1 MDVKKKYY
9 STMSKKLLSEI
20 RKRNMDAE
28 YYEDSASA
36 LKAVMADIPEGSA
49 VSWGGSVSLAQAGF
63 HDALRNGNFNLL
75 DRDRAETPA
84 EADEI
89 YRNAFNCD
97 YYFMGTNAITVD
109 GKLVN
114 IDGRGNRLAA
124 LLFGPAHVIIVIGM
138 NKVTADEK
146 EALSRVNNVASP
158 QNAVRLDK
166 NTPCGKTGRCGDC
179 LSDDSLC
186 SNIVITRRS
195 WTAGRIKVILIG
207 EDLGY

>member
-28 YYEDSASA
+28 YYDDSASA
-36 LKAVMADIPEGSA
+36 LKAVMADIPEGST

-84 EADEI
+84 ETDEI
-89 YRNAFNCD
+89 YHKAFSCD
-97 YYFMGTNAITVD
+97 YYFMGTNAITAD

-124 LLFGPAHVIIVIGM
+124 LLFGPARVIIVVGM
-138 NKVTADEK
+138 NKVAADEK

-179 LSDDSLC
+179 LSDDCIC

-195 WTAGRIKVILIG
+195 WSAGRIKVILIG